1 MASLIPGFEYDIF
14 ISYRQKDN
22 KGDRWVSEFVESLK
36 TELESTFKEEISVYF
51 DINPHDGLLETH
63 DVDESLKEKLKCLI
77 FIPIISRTYCDP
89 KSFAWEHEFK
99 AFIEQASKDQYGL
112 KVKLPGG
119 NVVNRVLPIQ
129 IHELDSDDKKMVED
143 ELGGHLR
150 GIEFIYKSS
159 GINRPLLPKEENPQ
173 DNLNHTNYRDQI
185 NKVANA
191 VKEIIAAIQHYSPQK
206 AEVSQE
212 ATKTITKPRKNN
224 KTTIFISSIIVLVL
238 IILGILFVPKLI
250 KPTKELEKSIAVLP
264 FIDDS
269 PDENNA
275 HIINGLMDEILIKL
289 QKIKDFN
296 VISRNSVEQYRGE
309 DRPSTTEI
317 ARKLDVNYIVE
328 GSGQKY
334 GENLRLR
341 VQLIVISKR
350 KERHLWGKVYEKKI
364 TKSEDYFDIQSN
376 VAESIAQELNA
387 VITPDEKKKIEKIPT
402 TNLEAYDLI
411 LKVTNSY
418 GPQKPVGDIE
428 PSLELILKAIE
439 LDPSYADAYALAGVI
454 NLFSGVYAGTR
465 SMSAAIVDAYDYFLK
480 ALELDSDNSN
490 AHFGIGLINQWG
502 KWDYIKAENEY
513 LMAFESGQKYLDDN
527 WCYSAMCDFYYHM
540 NQMDKALL
548 FEKMR
553 SDIKDVSYYSIINK
567 CLNGEKEEAQI
578 LLNKISSEMIKEGSF
593 LLLADYYYWI
603 EKYDSARY
611 CYESAINSNDPLMSV
626 PRSKASLALSYYK
639 TNNSS
644 KAKVIVSQLKNLS
657 MEAGAGSPD
666 FFLGVYYS
674 GIGETD
680 SAFYWLDKAYKNRS
694 PEFHTLKIDPKFNS
708 LKNDPRY
715 WDLYERTGHKAYD
728 DYLASKKNN

>member
-1 MASLIPGFEYDIF
+1 MPSLIHGYEYDIF

-22 KGDRWVSEFVESLK
+22 KHDGWVTEFVDNLK
-36 TELESTFKEEISVYF
+36 GELESTFKEEISVYF

-63 DVDESLKEKLKCLI
+63 DVDESLKDKLKCLV

-89 KSFAWEHEFK
+89 KSFAWEHELK
-99 AFIEQASKDQYGL
+99 AFVEQASQDKYGL
-112 KVKLPGG
+112 KVKLPNG
-119 NVVNRVLPIQ
+119 NVASRILPVQ
-129 IHELDSDDKKMVED
+129 IHDLDKED
-143 ELGGHLR
+143 ISMCESVTGSVLR
-150 GIEFIYKSS
+150 GIEFIYKEA
-159 GINRPLLPKEENPQ
+159 GVNKPLTDDDDEKK
-173 DNLNHTNYRDQI
+173 NLNGTKYKIQI

-191 VKEIIAAIQHYSPQK
+191 IKEVITAIKQYNPQKEEMPQEIIKPMPASSK
-206 AEVSQE
+206 KK
-212 ATKTITKPRKNN
+212 KTGL
-224 KTTIFISSIIVLVL
+224 IVGSVIALAV
-238 IILGILFVPKLI
+238 IILGILFIPKLF
-250 KPTKELEKSIAVLP
+250 KPAEELEKSIAVLP

-309 DRPSTTEI
+309 NRPSTTEI

-334 GENLRLR
+334 GKNIRLR

-350 KERHLWGKVYEKKI
+350 KEKHLWGDVYEKKI
-364 TKSEDYFDIQSN
+364 TKPEDYFDIQSD
-376 VAESIAQELNA
+376 VAVSIAEKLNA
-387 VITPDEKKKIEKIPT
+387 VLTPEEKQTIEKIPT

-411 LKVTNSY
+411 LKALNNIDSTFAM
-418 GPQKPVGDIE
+418 DIE
-428 PSLELILKAIE
+428 PTLGLTLKAIE
-439 LDPSYADAYALAGVI
+439 LDPSYAYAYALAGFATLI
-454 NLFSGVYAGTR
+454 SGIWVGTR
-465 SMSAAIVDAYDYFLK
+465 SISSAIVDSYDYFIK
-480 ALELDSDNSN
+480 ALELDPDNSN
-490 AHFGIGLINQWG
+490 AHFGMGLINQWG

-513 LMAFESGQKYLDDN
+513 LKSIESGPNYLEEN
-527 WCYSAMCDFYYHM
+527 WCYGAISEFYYRM

-553 SDIKDVSYYSIINK
+553 SDIKEVSYYSIINK
-567 CLNGEKEEAQI
+567 CLNGQKEEAQI
-578 LLNKISSEMIKEGSF
+578 LLNKISSEMVKEGSF
-593 LLLADYYYWI
+593 LSLADYYYWM

-626 PRSKASLALSYYK
+626 PRSKARLALSYFK

-674 GIGETD
+674 GIGQTD
-680 SAFYWLDKAYKNRS
+680 SAFYWLEKAYKNRS
-694 PEFHTLKIDPKFNS
+694 PEFHTLKINPKFNS
-708 LKNDPRY
+708 LNNDPRY